1 MRLLYIHTL
10 YSILIWSEWLT
21 DWLSVLSLF
30 NFIFPELNS
39 KALKNFIRKRYK
51 FDFYYIIFLLL
62 LLYFFHQ
69 SSHTLLLYLDE
80 MICCSIAI
88 VFWRS
93 PSTSIR
99 IDCTYT
105 FFTVDM
111 NPSYVFDSFRIH
123 VVVVAYIPSSALFRS
138 APRCYLSLSPDII
151 SWNEKLNYIIVCL

>member
-1 MRLLYIHTL
+1 MGLLYIHTL

-62 LLYFFHQ
+62 LLYFFYQ

-105 FFTVDM
+105 FFTFDM

-123 VVVVAYIPSSALFRS
+123 VVVVAYIPSSRLQVHCFVLLLDAI
-138 APRCYLSLSPDII
+138 YLSVLILYREMK
-151 SWNEKLNYIIVCL
+151 N